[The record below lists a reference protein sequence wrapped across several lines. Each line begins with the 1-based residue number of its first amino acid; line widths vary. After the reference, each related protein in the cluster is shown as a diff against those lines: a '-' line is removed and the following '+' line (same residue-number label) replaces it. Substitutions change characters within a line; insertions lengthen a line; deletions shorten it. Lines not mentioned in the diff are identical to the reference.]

1 MKKQKKQS
9 QQQTPQF
16 IPLSSLNGL
25 IDSRSN
31 ESNDASSTSSDGN
44 NIVRS
49 ESNNSKIIEE
59 NTLASDKGN
68 GSNGEDVLPI
78 KNIPTILSIASSTT
92 NSSGLEGSI
101 ANDSVIDVTSIANST
116 LNESSN
122 SNNNNNLLTSSQ
134 HESLISMDTEM
145 EKPASI
151 IATINNEHNQQKQ
164 NIEKESKQSQT
175 DFYESKIESLIKEE
189 EQVKNGTHKEFLE
202 QLAIIESDRERMI
215 REANLFRDLK
225 IAEIKALH
233 AFQIKAADDLFNGNK
248 KDVEDKILSEI
259 AESKKR
265 MQELRDGTI
274 GNQNNTSTLNSLIS
288 NSTAIQTRKRKYQT
302 SSNEDES
309 GLQDGQESEEND
321 PDSKY
326 NAGKNNNQQ
335 SLATRRYGSNK
346 PSSTN
351 INIPLGVT
359 SNGDIP
365 LSFSFDEDTIK
376 DDLRLIHADWM
387 NAAQTFLKRRGKL
400 LLLLLLFY
408 INNPFI

>member
-265 MQELRDGTI
+265 MQELRDGAI

-400 LLLLLLFY
+400 LLLLFY

>member
-16 IPLSSLNGL
+16 IPLSSLTGL

-400 LLLLLLFY
+400 LLLLFY